1 MNISCGTD
9 IIEIERIK
17 KSIESTNGRFIKEI
31 YTEKEIEYC
40 ESKKRQKYQHYAA
53 RFSAKEAVFKALS
66 VILEDKYSISWL
78 DVEIINDE
86 NGRPYINF
94 TNKTISIFV
103 IDYLIIRNAK
113 IMSNQFW
120 NTFFK
125 IRSCPTIPSLSII
138 IIFFI
143 IF

>member
-1 MNISCGTD
+1 MNIACGTD

-66 VILEDKYSISWL
+66 VILEDKYSLSWL

-94 TNKTISIFV
+94 TNKTFDKLISID
-103 IDYLIIRNAK
+103 I
-113 IMSNQFW
+113 
-120 NTFFK
+120 
-125 IRSCPTIPSLSII
+125 SLSHCKEYAIAYVVMSYK
-138 IIFFI
+138 
-143 IF
+143 